1 MKETNKEEK
10 LADSLTEEFFKGGV
24 GIITENCKLLSDTV
38 YQYLHSFT
46 NNPTILLQSFSC
58 DYIGCSVSFSGDAAE
73 GKIDFQLSENLEFV
87 KSDIFESK
95 TTEKNLIDLQD
106 LDEKTYEKSFKTKKA
121 IVLRLFD
128 CLVKENFIVKW
139 NAQQKEKGIFVFH
152 AVRQVVLMTFYPQMK
167 K

>member
-24 GIITENCKLLSDTV
+24 DIITENCKLLSDTL
-38 YQYLHSFT
+38 YQHLHSFT
-46 NNPTILLQSFSC
+46 KDPTILLESFSC

-73 GKIDFQLSENLEFV
+73 GKLNFQFSENPEYV
-87 KSDIFESK
+87 KADVFENK
-95 TTEKNLIDLQD
+95 TKSNDLMDLQD
-106 LDEKTYEKSFKTKKA
+106 LDEKTYDKAFKTKKA

-139 NAQQKEKGIFVFH
+139 DSQQKEKGIFVFFKTKSFNEN
-152 AVRQVVLMTFYPQMK
+152 AND
-167 K
+167 